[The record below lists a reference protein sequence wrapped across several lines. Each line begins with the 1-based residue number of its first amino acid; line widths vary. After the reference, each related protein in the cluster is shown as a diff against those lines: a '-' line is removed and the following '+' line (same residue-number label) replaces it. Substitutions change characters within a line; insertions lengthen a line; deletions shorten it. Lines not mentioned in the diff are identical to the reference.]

1 MLVEFFFRLRKAL
14 VPVSITEF
22 LTLMQA
28 LDRRVASQSVDDFYH
43 LSRACLVKDER
54 HYDRFDRA
62 FGAHFEG
69 IEEFFEDL
77 EVEIPLEW
85 LRLEAEKLLSE
96 EEKRQIESLGG
107 WETLM
112 ETLRKRLE
120 EQKGRHQGGS
130 KWIGTG
136 GTSAFGA
143 YGYNPEGVVRCK
155 LLIVAKMTR

>member
-22 LTLMQA
+22 LTLMRA
-28 LDRRVASQSVDDFYH
+28 LDRRVASQNVDDFYH

-69 IEEFFEDL
+69 IEELFEDL
-77 EVEIPLEW
+77 EMDIPLEW

-107 WETLM
+107 WEALM

-120 EQKGRHQGGS
+120 GAKRTSSRWFEVDRHR
-130 KWIGTG
+130 WHV
-136 GTSAFGA
+136 A
-143 YGYNPEGVVRCK
+143 VWRVR
-155 LLIVAKMTR
+155 L